1 MLLIKYINNEYIPG
15 NRELKYLLGLLIL
28 LNIVDGLTTHFLTQ
42 AGIGREG
49 NPFLF
54 RMVGEPEFMIIKV
67 VGVVVCVLILWDIY
81 RRYPRLAFMST
92 LCFVIGY
99 TAIVFWNLSFFLS

>member
-1 MLLIKYINNEYIPG
+1 MLLIKYITNEYIPG

-28 LNIVDGLTTHFLTQ
+28 LNIADGLTTHFLIQ

-49 NPFLF
+49 NPFLL

-67 VGVVVCVLILWDIY
+67 VGVVVCALILWDIY
-81 RRYPRLAFMST
+81 RRYPRLAFVST
-92 LCFVIGY
+92 SCFVIGY
-99 TAIVFWNLSFFLS
+99 AAIILWNLSLFMG